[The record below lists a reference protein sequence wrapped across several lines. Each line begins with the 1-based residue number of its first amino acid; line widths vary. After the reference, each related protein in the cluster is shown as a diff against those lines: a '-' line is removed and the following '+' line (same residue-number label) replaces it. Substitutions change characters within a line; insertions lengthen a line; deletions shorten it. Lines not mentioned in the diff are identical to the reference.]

1 MSLVANKHSLDNKQL
16 KYLFLSSYFHL
27 YNFDYL
33 ASETQPF
40 IAEYLRNNFDNI
52 DDGTLLKYINYLNEI
67 DLKHLVVDRDVNVFK
82 YIKPQF
88 KYISMRDSVDIIE
101 FDKRVYIQ
109 PDTPVYATNFFVNDP
124 QPFLLL
130 MYSEFMKVF
139 NDRVFVASDTKYTL
153 IEGREGF
160 LFDNAYVDWS
170 GVQMCEAPKVDTPN
184 YPYRLYLV
192 GEPMAQHFLRHNLN
206 MPDTMDFMIRNFYK
220 GLPLVRNNFRIINSK
235 HFSTRKPNK
244 VFEEINLELETSAN
258 YIKFIQR
265 DYIYD
270 AKFPDDLLELLND
283 YMTMTSSY
291 KFIMKFSDQNQKL
304 ASSYNEI
311 IVDRYAVNKYRKLNI
326 KTEVNSVLP
335 TLRANETSYI
345 FVHPDIIQIKGT
357 LNAFYVPSGQLFII
371 LASNSLFGSTK
382 LLYFDYRLIPYR
394 QFSSP
399 PVINRDTYIV
409 DAKHKIYLTKHIFG
423 TSVPAYLIIRGD
435 YESSQFK
442 TLDHLKNPWVK
453 NTLLTLFVP

>member
-1 MSLVANKHSLDNKQL
+1 MSLVAVKQSLEQKHL
-16 KYLFLSSYFHL
+16 KHLFLSTYFHL
-27 YNFDYL
+27 RNHDYI
-33 ASETQPF
+33 ASEARPF
-40 IAEYLRNNFDNI
+40 IGEYIRNNFDAI
-52 DDGTLLKYINYLNEI
+52 EDETLLKYINYLSGMN
-67 DLKHLVVDRDVNVFK
+67 LKHLVADRDPNMFK

-88 KYISMRDSVDIIE
+88 KYICMRDNVDIIE

-109 PDTPVYATNFFVNDP
+109 PNTPVYATNFFVNDP

-130 MYSEFMKVF
+130 LYSEFMKVF
-139 NDRVFVASDTKYTL
+139 NDRFFVSTDNLSTL
-153 IEGREGF
+153 IEGKEGF

-170 GVQMCEAPKVDTPN
+170 GVQMCASPKVDAPD

-192 GEPMAQHFLRHNLN
+192 GEPMAQHFLRQNLN
-206 MPDTMDFMIRNFYK
+206 MPVNTDFVIRNFYK

-235 HFSTRKPNK
+235 HFTTNKPNK
-244 VFEEINLELETSAN
+244 VFEEINLELNNSAN

-283 YMTMTSSY
+283 YMTQTSNY
-291 KFIMKFSDQNQKL
+291 KFIMKFGEHNVKL
-304 ASSYNEI
+304 ASGYNEI
-311 IVDRYAVNKYRKLNI
+311 VVDRYAVNKYRKLNI
-326 KTEVNSVLP
+326 KTEANSVLP

-345 FVHPDIIQIKGT
+345 FVLPDIIQIKGT
-357 LNAFYVPSGQLFII
+357 LNAFYVPANQLFII
-371 LASNSLFGSTK
+371 LASNSLFGSTE

-394 QFSSP
+394 QFSVP
-399 PVINRDTYIV
+399 HVLTKDTFII

-453 NTLLTLFVP
+453 NTLLKLFT

>member
-1 MSLVANKHSLDNKQL
+1 MSLAAVKYSLEQKQL
-16 KYLFLSSYFHL
+16 KYLFLTTYFQL
-27 YNFDYL
+27 NNFDYI
-33 ASETQPF
+33 ASEARPF
-40 IAEYLRNNFDNI
+40 IAEYIRNNFDAI
-52 DDGTLLKYINYLNEI
+52 DDSTLLKYVDYLSSMN
-67 DLKHLVVDRDVNVFK
+67 LKHLVADRDPNVFK
-82 YIKPQF
+82 FIKPQF
-88 KYISMRDSVDIIE
+88 KFICMRDNVDIVE

-109 PDTPVYATNFFVNDP
+109 PDTPIYATNFFVNDP

-130 MYSEFMKVF
+130 LYSEFMKVF
-139 NDRVFVASDTKYTL
+139 NDRFFVSTDTQSTL
-153 IEGREGF
+153 IEGKEGF
-160 LFDNAYVDWS
+160 LFDSAYIDWS
-170 GVQMCEAPKVDTPN
+170 GVQMCASPKVDVPD

-192 GEPMAQHFLRHNLN
+192 GEPMAQHFLRQNIN
-206 MPDTMDFMIRNFYK
+206 MPSNTDYFIRNFYK

-235 HFSTRKPNK
+235 HFVTKKPNE
-244 VFEEINLELETSAN
+244 VFNEINLELDNSAN

-270 AKFPDDLLELLND
+270 AKFPDDLLDLLND
-283 YMTMTSSY
+283 YITKTSNY
-291 KFIMKFSDQNQKL
+291 KFIMKFGEHNVKL

-311 IVDRYAVNKYRKLNI
+311 IIDRYAVNKYRKLNI
-326 KTEVNSVLP
+326 KTEANSVLP

-345 FVHPDIIQIKGT
+345 FVRPDIIQIKGT
-357 LNAFYVPSGQLFII
+357 LNAFYVPANQLFII
-371 LASNSLFGSTK
+371 LASNSLFGSTE

-394 QFSSP
+394 QFSTP
-399 PVINRDTYIV
+399 HVLTKDTYII

-453 NTLLTLFVP
+453 NTLLKLFT

>member
-1 MSLVANKHSLDNKQL
+1 MSLVNNKHALQNKQL
-16 KYLFLSSYFHL
+16 KYLFLATYFDL
-27 YNFDYL
+27 KNFDRIP
-33 ASETQPF
+33 SEVRPF
-40 IAEYLRNNFDNI
+40 IQEYLRNNFQNI
-52 DDGTLLKYINYLNEI
+52 EDSTLLSYINYLNEI
-67 DLKHLVVDRDVNVFK
+67 SLKHLIVDKDVNVFK

-88 KYISMRDSVDIIE
+88 KFTCMRDSVDIIE
-101 FDKRVYIQ
+101 FEKRVYIQ
-109 PDTPVYATNFFVNDP
+109 PGTPVYATNFFVNDP
-124 QPFLLL
+124 QPFLLFF
-130 MYSEFMKVF
+130 YNEFTKVF
-139 NDRVFVASDTKYTL
+139 NQRLFVQNNTNFTL
-153 IEGREGF
+153 IEGREGY

-170 GVQMCEAPKVDTPN
+170 GVQMCEMPKVSSPN
-184 YPYRLYLV
+184 YPYRLYLI
-192 GEPMAQHFLRHNLN
+192 GEPMAQHFLRNNIINEL
-206 MPDTMDFMIRNFYK
+206 TGDFLLRNFYK
-220 GLPLVRNNFRIINSK
+220 GLPLTHNNYAIINSK

-244 VFEEINLELETSAN
+244 VFEEINLELDTSTN

-283 YMTMTSSY
+283 YITLTSYY
-291 KFIMKFSDQNQKL
+291 KFIMKFNDLNQKMY
-304 ASSYNEI
+304 SSYNEI

-326 KTEVNSVLP
+326 KTEVNSILP
-335 TLRANETSYI
+335 TLRNNETSCI

-357 LNAFYVPSGQLFII
+357 LNAFYVPSSQLFII

-399 PVINRDTYIV
+399 HVINRDTYIV

-442 TLDHLKNPWVK
+442 TLDNLKNPWVK